1 MIMLVMSGCSF
12 FAKPLELSS
21 EHFLFTATTQTSSME
36 EMQEGIKRAE
46 ELYIALT
53 KIIPTDFQLD
63 SVIVVKLNGNYENQ
77 GPYVDG
83 DGTIQLWR
91 YSDAEGGYW
100 SLFTHELVHAIS
112 FDTSVKLGALDW
124 SSLGFYN
131 EAWAEYVA
139 QLIDPEKTGFPFY
152 GFNENVVAGHWVLQG
167 GLTLA
172 LLRTSHE
179 ELNLSCAHQS
189 YTMRASWF
197 RFVDEVYGRQATLDI
212 MYGGREMT
220 PAVVEEILGNSLEV
234 VDDAWQ
240 TWVLERYS
248 SHSEAD
254 TESTSYRAYISYYQ
268 PCK

>member
-1 MIMLVMSGCSF
+1 MFAMNGCSF

-21 EHFLFTATTQTSSME
+21 DHFLFIATTQTSSME

-46 ELYIALT
+46 ELYNALT
-53 KIIPTDFQLD
+53 RIIPADFELD
-63 SVIVVKLNGNYENQ
+63 SVIVVKLNGNYEGQ
-77 GPYVDG
+77 GPYVDI

-100 SLFTHELVHAIS
+100 SLFTHELVHAIA
-112 FDTSVKLGALDW
+112 FDTSVKLGALEW
-124 SSLGFYN
+124 KSLGFYN

-139 QLIDPEKTGFPFY
+139 QLIDPGKTGFPFY

-172 LLRTSHE
+172 LLRASHE

-197 RFVDEVYGRQATLDI
+197 RFVDETYGRQAALDI

-220 PAVVEEILGNSLEV
+220 PEVVEEILGDSLAI
-234 VDDAWQ
+234 VDDTWQ
-240 TWVLERYS
+240 TWILKRYA
-248 SHSEAD
+248 SHPGAD
-254 TESTSYRAYISYYQ
+254 TEAASYRSNISYYQ
-268 PCK
+268 PCQ